1 MVEHDL
7 EGRRALLGR
16 QTLQRAVEVQGR
28 EPVHRRP
35 ADHVRARAA
44 PARHR
49 ARLDAVVEDPVEQ
62 VVGVCARGG
71 LLDALQDAVMS
82 GLSTSC
88 MVIGTLCLVG
98 ALGALVWLPGR
109 VRPVSEPEDVR
120 SEAAEPVAAV
130 A

>member
-1 MVEHDL
+1 MYAAHLADGAF
-7 EGRRALLGR
+7 GRLPAAALWPQAQDSVGAAL
-16 QTLQRAVEVQGR
+16 AMAGR
-28 EPVHRRP
+28 EPR
-35 ADHVRARAA
+35 
-44 PARHR
+44 
-49 ARLDAVVEDPVEQ
+49 
-62 VVGVCARGG
+62 
-71 LLDALQDAVMS
+71 LLDALQDAFMS

-109 VRPVSEPEDVR
+109 VRPMSEPEDAR

>member
-1 MVEHDL
+1 MTSRVVVRSSA
-7 EGRRALLGR
+7 GRPCSGPSRRRVANPCTAAQ
-16 QTLQRAVEVQGR
+16 QTAS
-28 EPVHRRP
+28 
-35 ADHVRARAA
+35 A

-71 LLDALQDAVMS
+71 LLGALQDAFMS

-130 A
+130 V

>member
-1 MVEHDL
+1 
-7 EGRRALLGR
+7 
-16 QTLQRAVEVQGR
+16 
-28 EPVHRRP
+28 
-35 ADHVRARAA
+35 
-44 PARHR
+44 
-49 ARLDAVVEDPVEQ
+49 
-62 VVGVCARGG
+62 
-71 LLDALQDAVMS
+71 MS